1 MSRLVFLA
9 SLALATLAGAPA
21 IAAAVERP
29 YSGPLHRCE
38 VPSWSA
44 ERRAVVAWMDD
55 EARVV
60 IVADR
65 QGHALP
71 AFLFEAG
78 VAPTAGAHRL
88 ELETGHALGFFSR
101 GGMLSLQLAP
111 GLVMR
116 CEVTAED

>member
-9 SLALATLAGAPA
+9 SLALATMAGAPA

-44 ERRAVVAWMDD
+44 ERRAVVAWMD

-60 IVADR
+60 VVADR

-78 VAPTAGAHRL
+78 AARTAGAHRL
-88 ELETGHALGFFSR
+88 ELETGPALGFFSR
-101 GGMLSLQLAP
+101 GGVLSLQLAP

>member
-1 MSRLVFLA
+1 MSRLV
-9 SLALATLAGAPA
+9 SLIGLSLATLLGTTGSAN
-21 IAAAVERP
+21 AAERA

-44 ERRAVVAWMDD
+44 ERRAVVAWMD

-78 VAPTAGAHRL
+78 VAPTAGARRL
-88 ELETGHALGFFSR
+88 ELETGPTLGFFTR
-101 GGMLSLQLAP
+101 GGVLSLQLAP